1 MKILVFD
8 TETSGLP
15 IEKNPSIYQTNKWPY
30 ILQLSYVVYDLS
42 LNKIVKQNDKY
53 IKIND
58 NVDIS
63 IESQNVHKITREICN
78 KGNLINKVLY
88 EFKKDMDEC
97 DLLVGH
103 NVSFDKRMIIVEGIR
118 NKINMNLKPT
128 YCTMKNSVDI
138 CKIER
143 IGENNE
149 MYYKFPTLNEL
160 HNKLFNKELNN
171 LKLHNALVDVI
182 VCLKCYVMMEE
193 NINIQEKNREIRS
206 IIRNL

>member
-8 TETSGLP
+8 TETTGLP
-15 IEKNPSIYQTNKWPY
+15 IEKNPSIYETNKWPY
-30 ILQLSYVVYDLS
+30 ILQLSYVIYDLKF
-42 LNKIVKQNDKY
+42 NNIVKKFDKY
-53 IKIND
+53 IN
-58 NVDIS
+58 IS
-63 IESQNVHKITREICN
+63 DEVEISQESQNVHKITREVCK
-78 KGNLINKVLY
+78 KGDLIGDILN

-143 IGENNE
+143 KGENDE

-160 HNKLFNKELNN
+160 HNKLFNKELNKI
-171 LKLHNALVDVI
+171 KLHNALVDVI

-193 NINIQEKNREIRS
+193 KENIQEKNREIRS
-206 IIRNL
+206 IFRNL

>member
-8 TETSGLP
+8 TETTGLP

-42 LNKIVKQNDKY
+42 LNKIIKQNDKY

-78 KGNLINKVLY
+78 KGDLINKVLH
-88 EFKKDMDEC
+88 EFKKDMNEC

-128 YCTMKNSVDI
+128 YCTMKNAVDI

-149 MYYKFPTLNEL
+149 LYYKFPTLNEL
-160 HNKLFNKELNN
+160 HKQLFNKELNN
-171 LKLHNALVDVI
+171 FKLHNALIDVI
-182 VCLKCYVMMEE
+182 VCLKCYIMIEK

-206 IIRNL
+206 IFRNL